1 MIEGHGQQRQFTES
15 NEEAPTTIGVLG
27 REDSAD
33 RSLFS
38 RAQDIRLGRGEI
50 TSTDLQRR
58 LENFLHAM
66 RQIIGGLPD
75 HMGTW
80 QMSTVTLTAEI
91 TAKGSV
97 NLLGTGAELSGKG
110 GLTFTFIKNME
121 TSSNQIE

>member
-1 MIEGHGQQRQFTES
+1 MIEGHGQQRQLMQS
-15 NEEAPTTIGVLG
+15 NEEEPTRIGILG

-38 RAQDIRLGRGEI
+38 RAQDMRLGRGEI
-50 TSTDLQRR
+50 TSIDLQRR
-58 LENFLHAM
+58 LENFLYAM
-66 RQIIGGLPD
+66 RQVIGGLPD
-75 HMGTW
+75 QMGTW

-110 GLTFTFIKNME
+110 GLTFTFIKKVE
-121 TSSNQIE
+121 ASSNHTE